1 MNVEFEKE
9 YLAEL
14 YEKGKTDDKKHRFQP
29 QIVNGYLKCVKALLN
44 ASRME
49 DLYQYRSLN
58 YEKLKGDKKGLS
70 SLRINDQY
78 RLEFRE
84 ITNAGN
90 QAVIEICSLVD
101 ITNHYKQEELWVQ
114 QQIIYITTE
123 FALLLE
129 AALGINADLLVRMQT
144 DYNIQVARKNNS
156 LREKLNN
163 IKKIAAVF

>member
-44 ASRME
+44 TSRME

-78 RLEFRE
+78 RLEFKE
-84 ITNAGN
+84 ITNNMGEGFLLLDN
-90 QAVIEICSLVD
+90 HRSLFFER
-101 ITNHYKQEELWVQ
+101 HYK
-114 QQIIYITTE
+114 
-123 FALLLE
+123 
-129 AALGINADLLVRMQT
+129 
-144 DYNIQVARKNNS
+144 S
-156 LREKLNN
+156 L
-163 IKKIAAVF
+163 

>member
-101 ITNHYKQEELWVQ
+101 ITSHYK
-114 QQIIYITTE
+114 
-123 FALLLE
+123 
-129 AALGINADLLVRMQT
+129 
-144 DYNIQVARKNNS
+144 
-156 LREKLNN
+156 
-163 IKKIAAVF
+163 